1 MVRVAG
7 RIWTPEQISTLLALV
22 KKGVS
27 PVRASIILGRPKQ
40 AVQNKARQLGKPFR
54 DVREVKA
61 ARLAREASQVQ
72 AASVEACQLRPGPSP
87 RRERWPTNRLSF
99 DIRSAR

>member
-7 RIWTPEQISTLLALV
+7 RIWTPEISTLLALV

-54 DVREVKA
+54 DVRGVKA

-72 AASVEACQLRPGPSP
+72 ATDGGA
-87 RRERWPTNRLSF
+87 
-99 DIRSAR
+99 IRNQYF

>member
-1 MVRVAG
+1 MVRVTR
-7 RIWTPEQISTLLALV
+7 RIWTPEQVSLLLALV
-22 KKGVS
+22 GKGIS

-61 ARLAREASQVQ
+61 ARLASEASQVQ
-72 AASVEACQLRPGPSP
+72 PAGGRAIRNRPS
-87 RRERWPTNRLSF
+87 
-99 DIRSAR
+99 